1 MLSFY
6 NHETN
11 SIFLLEGGKMKKLLN
26 LIKRK
31 IYTFSALSV
40 IAAVLSTFYYG
51 TQPVSASCIGYAV
64 YGIPGH
70 EDESCWVSCGS
81 SAGCYAYCCDED
93 GGGCNEVDVD
103 REKLGSACWWGCGVE
118 CS

>member
-51 TQPVSASCIGYAV
+51 TQPVSASCMAKATGL
-64 YGIPGH
+64 
-70 EDESCWVSCGS
+70 EDGSNTCWISCGS

-93 GGGCNEVDVD
+93 GGGCNEVQV
-103 REKLGSACWWGCGVE
+103 EKSILDNVCWYGCGVE